1 MNECIENL
9 LNINLNKFKPFI
21 EILLIL
27 LTCIKVMNEL
37 KSDTQIQNVNVD

>member
-9 LNINLNKFKPFI
+9 LNINFNKFKPFI

-27 LTCIKVMNEL
+27 LTFIKVMNEL
-37 KSDTQIQNVNVD
+37 KSDTQIQNINVD